1 MSSVAAAYSQVP
13 VRAKYLQARVA
24 TYQYTPSATN
34 PPTAVSKTARTY
46 VGTAPQTEFVNAGE
60 VFSAATAPGLSP
72 NTMYRDKGKRVTLV
86 DTAGKHVAT
95 FALVVQYDPLN
106 AGNSAAATNQGT
118 VSGSGQIY
126 VQVWDAFNPGN
137 VTVVAGPA

>member
-13 VRAKYLQARVA
+13 VRAKYLQARAA
-24 TYQYTPSATN
+24 TYEYVPSTTV

-60 VFSAATAPGLSP
+60 VFASAAQGSA

-95 FALVVQYDPLN
+95 LALVAQYNPET
-106 AGNSAAATNQGT
+106 GGSTSAATNQGT
-118 VSGSGQIY
+118 VAGSGQVY
-126 VQVWDAFNPGN
+126 VQVWDAFNPLN